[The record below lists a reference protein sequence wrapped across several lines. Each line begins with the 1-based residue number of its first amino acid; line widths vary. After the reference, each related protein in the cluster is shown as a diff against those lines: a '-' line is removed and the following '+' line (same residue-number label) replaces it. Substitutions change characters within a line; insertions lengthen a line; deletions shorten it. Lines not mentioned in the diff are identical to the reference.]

1 MCLSCFL
8 VCFFTYQNVF
18 LCNFEKSYSSHFFF
32 QDTTCNTDSYHV
44 FRTFDWHPNPGQV
57 SSQIISVSSCGVGP
71 IDDLCFMCLLE
82 IFQINADWDCLLE
95 HVAQHTH
102 THQRR
107 LIYSSSVVVVT
118 SFPTPLDM
126 VTEGQIHLN
135 I

>member
-1 MCLSCFL
+1 M
-8 VCFFTYQNVF
+8 
-18 LCNFEKSYSSHFFF
+18 
-32 QDTTCNTDSYHV
+32 

-102 THQRR
+102 THTPEETH
-107 LIYSSSVVVVT
+107 YSSSVVVVT